1 MNVTRAAMTYA
12 TALNRNELF
21 ESPGLRRD
29 IPALLHPEEEVLLV
43 LPGVAGDFPDVMI
56 ATARRVLLT
65 AVAGPLRKAK
75 ITHEVPAA
83 EVSNVQY
90 RPGLFSRVRVATSG
104 GREITMVPNLKP
116 DAERFAREFDH
127 LIRTGSLPD

>member
-1 MNVTRAAMTYA
+1 MTYA

-29 IPALLHPEEEVLLV
+29 IASLLDPEEDVLLV

-56 ATARRVLLT
+56 ASASRFLL
-65 AVAGPLRKAK
+65 ASVAGPLRRSK
-75 ITHEVPAA
+75 IKREIPASQ
-83 EVSNVQY
+83 VSGVEY
-90 RPGLFSRVRVATSG
+90 RPGLLTRVRVSHAA
-104 GREITMVPNLKP
+104 GRDIAMVPNRRA

-127 LIRTGSLPD
+127 LIRTGSLPA

>member
-1 MNVTRAAMTYA
+1 MTVSRAAMSYA

-56 ATARRVLLT
+56 ATAARFLL
-65 AVAGPLRKAK
+65 ASVAGPMKKAK
-75 ITHEVPAA
+75 IKREVPAA
-83 EVSNVQY
+83 EVTGVQY
-90 RPGLFSRVRVATSG
+90 RPGVFSRLKVTTSG
-104 GREITMVPNLKP
+104 RHLKMMP
-116 DAERFAREFDH
+116 HRKADAERFAREFEH
-127 LIRTGSLPD
+127 LLRTGTLPS